1 MGEGQDAWQRQ
12 GIAVHGAALAGKA
25 AEGLQVASGIK
36 NRTLAALELS
46 WKNGN
51 EPIKQGDVLMIDE
64 AGMIGTR
71 QMSRITS
78 KCQEIGAKLV
88 LVGDPDRLGDTG
100 SIPVIPASEVIEMGD
115 EPASSVRS
123 KKDAS
128 VVRAAEAVRDG
139 AAAVPV
145 LMYHW
150 VHPDPGDRLRLYGV
164 TPEAF
169 AWQMRHLHAA
179 GYRTAGLDDLQDHL
193 AGHRLHLRPDRPQL
207 RQLRT
212 QFTE

>member
-1 MGEGQDAWQRQ
+1 MSERLPVAVDAMGSDGGPAVIVEGARR
-12 GIAVHGAALAGKA
+12 A
-25 AEGLQVASGIK
+25 AEVDGLPV
-36 NRTLAALELS
+36 
-46 WKNGN
+46 
-51 EPIKQGDVLMIDE
+51 
-64 AGMIGTR
+64 
-71 QMSRITS
+71 
-78 KCQEIGAKLV
+78 V

-100 SIPVIPASEVIEMGD
+100 SIPVIPASQVIEMGD